1 MDRQASSE
9 FTSLNQHRPILLTSE
24 TKKARLSVL
33 YVHGWTV
40 YRGVMDDEERLCLRI
55 DGTPLKGVL
64 AIVAFPY

>member
-1 MDRQASSE
+1 MSTDGRYIVASWM
-9 FTSLNQHRPILLTSE
+9 TRND
-24 TKKARLSVL
+24 